1 MAESKR
7 EISSEFVDELRQLA
21 AWAEANVKGPD
32 DLIGE
37 RTFRRRWSKFG
48 VENTLAA
55 TDLWQEARDE
65 EKQAQAALSDAEAE
79 LRRVRALT
87 ASRLMPST
95 DDPDGFPVLRARLA
109 DADARST
116 GAERQLEE
124 AQDCEDRELET
135 GRERLPQLTT
145 QVSARRRELENL
157 HEVLEAEQQELVS
170 LRSEVSKLGG
180 VRDSLQ
186 RLVAAVADQ
195 VGR

>member
-1 MAESKR
+1 MTTSKP
-7 EISSEFVDELRQLA
+7 EFSSELVDEMRQLA
-21 AWAEANVKGPD
+21 AWAESNVKGSD

-37 RTFRRRWSKFG
+37 QKFRRRWSRFG
-48 VENTLAA
+48 VKYTLAA
-55 TDLWQEARDE
+55 TDLWQKAQDE
-65 EKQAQAALSDAEAE
+65 EQQAQAALADAEAE

-87 ASRLMPST
+87 ASRLSPST
-95 DDPDGFPVLRARLA
+95 DDPDAFPVLRARLA

-116 GAERQLEE
+116 SAERQLEE
-124 AQDCEDRELET
+124 AQGREDRELEA

-157 HEVLEAEQQELVS
+157 QEVLEAEQQELVS
-170 LRSEVSKLGG
+170 LRAEVSKLAG
-180 VRDSLQ
+180 VRDTLQ